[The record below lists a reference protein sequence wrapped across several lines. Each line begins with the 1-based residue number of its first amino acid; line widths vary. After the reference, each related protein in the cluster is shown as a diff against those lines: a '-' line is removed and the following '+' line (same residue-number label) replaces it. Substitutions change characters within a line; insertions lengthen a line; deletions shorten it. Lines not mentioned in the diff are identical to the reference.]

1 MKVLLASSSPS
12 RRQLLKQ
19 AGVAH
24 DTFDPNI
31 PEADFLKTTQ
41 LAPKDICLELARQK
55 GEKGEKHSPESAVIA
70 CDQLAFLNGSVFAK
84 AHTTEK
90 AIEHLSRLQGQR
102 HELIHGLYM
111 SFRGQILC
119 QAFINKMSMRPLS
132 QNQIKH
138 YVLKDKPLK
147 SAGSYLVDSLGLG
160 LFQKIESEDFSSI
173 IGLPVTAVL
182 NQLIKWG
189 FRFL

>member
-1 MKVLLASSSPS
+1 MRVLLASSSPS
-12 RRQLLKQ
+12 RSLLLKQ
-19 AGVAH
+19 VRIEHNVFA
-24 DTFDPNI
+24 PQL
-31 PEADFLKTTQ
+31 PEEDFLKNTQ

-55 GEKGEKHSPESAVIA
+55 GEKGEQHSPESAVIA
-70 CDQLAFLNGSVFAK
+70 CDQLVFLKGKVFPK
-84 AHTTEK
+84 AHTKEK
-90 AIEHLSRLQGQR
+90 AIEHLNQLQGQR

-111 SFRGQILC
+111 SFHGQKFS
-119 QAFINKMSMRPLS
+119 QAFVNTMSMRPLS
-132 QNQIKH
+132 QNQITN

-160 LFQKIESEDFSSI
+160 LFEKIESPDFSSI
-173 IGLPVTAVL
+173 IGLPVTVVL